1 MKSPATPSRDVSY
14 LIELLRYLRSPKG
27 CPWDREQTNLS
38 LLPYL
43 LEEAYE
49 VAEAVTEGS
58 GYKTCEELGDLLLQI
73 VFYSILG
80 EEQGL
85 FDFGDVVLAITNK
98 IIRRHPHVFGD
109 KKASTA
115 AAVEKLWAEVKT
127 SEGRGGDIKNEKIP
141 ALPGLLLIEKYAEEI
156 SVDTIDDQILREL
169 VLLVQKA
176 RQNNRCLEAE
186 VRGFFEKTRLSS
198 RSLPIDGE

>member
-1 MKSPATPSRDVSY
+1 MTRSATPARDVNR
-14 LIELLRYLRSPKG
+14 LIELLRYLRSPEG

-38 LLPYL
+38 LVPYL

-49 VAEAVTEGS
+49 VAEAVANGS

-85 FDFGDVVLAITNK
+85 FDFGDVVLGITEK

-109 KKASTA
+109 KKAETA
-115 AAVEKLWAEVKT
+115 DAVAKLWAAVK
-127 SEGRGGDIKNEKIP
+127 SNEGRSSEKKGEQVP
-141 ALPGLLLIEKYAEEI
+141 ALPGLLLIEKYAKEI
-156 SVDTIDDQILREL
+156 SADAIDDPVMRQL
-169 VLLVQKA
+169 VILVQEA